1 VSEPSVS
8 GPSVSEAPTPLV
20 AVRVLQIPVAI
31 WARTQEQ
38 IDELLREFTLI
49 AARLR
54 ELPEPAGVPLRLL
67 ELVEQLTAQ
76 FGGLNI
82 DQENRLAEA
91 AAEGVAA
98 LDLTYQVPLEAGEA
112 ARWLRDVLD
121 ESDAYCEAGKH
132 LLTLAAS
139 PELRRFRCW
148 FLDEFTNQLAG
159 AAPTAFPYYPG

>member
-1 VSEPSVS
+1 MSEP
-8 GPSVSEAPTPLV
+8 PCPMV

-54 ELPEPAGVPLRLL
+54 ELPEPEGVPLRLL

-91 AAEGVAA
+91 AAEGVAE
-98 LDLTYQVPLEAGEA
+98 LDLVYRMPPEAGEGA
-112 ARWLRDVLD
+112 KWLRDVLD
-121 ESDAYCEAGKH
+121 ESDAYCEAGEH
-132 LLTLAAS
+132 LLTLAAP

-148 FLDEFTNQLAG
+148 FLDEFINQIGG
-159 AAPTAFPYYPG
+159 AAPTAFPDYRG

>member
-1 VSEPSVS
+1 MSNEPVTL
-8 GPSVSEAPTPLV
+8 E

-31 WARTQEQ
+31 WARAQEQ

-82 DQENRLAEA
+82 DQENQLSEA
-91 AAEGVAA
+91 AAEGVAE
-98 LDLTYQVPLEAGEA
+98 LDLVYQVPPA
-112 ARWLRDVLD
+112 AADGAKWLRDVLD
-121 ESDAYCEAGKH
+121 ESDAYCEAGEH

-148 FLDEFTNQLAG
+148 FLDEFINQLHG
-159 AAPTAFPYYPG
+159 ADPTPFPDYEG